1 MSVRETTGKPEAM
14 AHFPDGRY
22 RWLALHSQGEP
33 YGWAAIAENG
43 PDLELHLTFA
53 HWGPSVRR
61 HVREDLEWLKA
72 EALRLGKERIVG
84 VRIDGEGRFSPELF
98 RFARL
103 FGFEDRLVLQTVA
116 LDLGKAPAPA
126 DLGKR
131 GKK

>member
-1 MSVRETTGKPEAM
+1 MSVRETAGKPEAM

-22 RWLALHSQGEP
+22 RWLALHWQGEP

-43 PDLELHLTFA
+43 PDLELHLTLTQ
-53 HWGPSVRR
+53 WGPTVRR

-84 VRIDGEGRFSPELF
+84 VRIDGEGRFSPALF

-103 FGFEDRLVLQTVA
+103 FGFQERLVLQTVS
-116 LDLGKAPAPA
+116 LNLGR
-126 DLGKR
+126 D
-131 GKK
+131 